1 MAPSLSGVQSWSP
14 GSKMNKSS
22 SYFPPTCRKG
32 TVKLC
37 RCTLAVTVQT
47 NDQKTRHIFF
57 PTGSK
62 HHELSF
68 LGEEV
73 IISPLSLRLK
83 LWNIWGWSCGICHSL
98 SAFAEIC
105 WGIHKS
111 HIEVDIS
118 LTIPIAVGATGWEQK
133 NMNLAKVTPWFM
145 NQGNQ
150 RLGEFHRC
158 QPEHYWNKKGLED
171 GISFIYLSMEDLSST
186 NRSVTKD

>member
-1 MAPSLSGVQSWSP
+1 MAPSLSGVQSSSP

-47 NDQKTRHIFF
+47 NDQKTQHIFF

-68 LGEEV
+68 LGDEV

-105 WGIHKS
+105 WGIHNS
-111 HIEVDIS
+111 YR
-118 LTIPIAVGATGWEQK
+118 GWHK
-133 NMNLAKVTPWFM
+133 PYNTYSCRCN
-145 NQGNQ
+145 
-150 RLGEFHRC
+150 RLGTEEYESC
-158 QPEHYWNKKGLED
+158 QSHPLIYESRKPKARRVSQVSARALLE
-171 GISFIYLSMEDLSST
+171 
-186 NRSVTKD
+186 